1 MSIAHSNRR
10 QLEALGEYVTR
21 ANVDWFAVFPGKLTE
36 LENVASANNR
46 ASNLV
51 VYRTRAGNVRDHH
64 VIPFAEIR
72 GLLTDATLTHSE
84 VNGTV
89 RWNVT
94 LKDHVVKVSHS
105 NQSVEVEHYF
115 QAPLAV
121 ELEGSIDDASMP
133 IDLDPP
139 SRVVAT
145 TYRILRD
152 TATARQ
158 LKADHGFRCQ
168 ICGITIELPDG
179 TQYAEAHHIRPLGRP
194 HDGPDL
200 RENMVILCPNHHAM
214 CDYGAIRI
222 SIESLRR
229 IDGHV
234 INPEFVD
241 YHDEKVCRRM
251 GQPPNPPLQR
261 TPAAADGFPVA

>member
-10 QLEALGEYVTR
+10 QLEALGDYVTR
-21 ANVDWFAVFPGKLTE
+21 ANVDWFAVFPEKLTE

-51 VYRTRAGNVRDHH
+51 VYRTRSGDERDHH
-64 VIPFAEIR
+64 VIPFAELR
-72 GLLTDATLTHSE
+72 GLLTDATLTHSD

-94 LKDHVVKVSHS
+94 LKDHVLKVSHS
-105 NQSVEVEHYF
+105 DQSLNVEQF
-115 QAPLAV
+115 FRAPLTV
-121 ELEGSIDDASMP
+121 ELSGSSDYPSVP

-139 SRVVAT
+139 SRIVAT

-158 LKADHGFRCQ
+158 LKADHDFRCQ
-168 ICGITIELPDG
+168 ICGTTIEMPDG
-179 TQYAEAHHIRPLGRP
+179 TQYAEAHHIWPLGRP
-194 HDGPDL
+194 HDGPDV

-214 CDYGAIRI
+214 CDYGAIRL
-222 SIESLRR
+222 SIDTLRR

-234 INPEFVD
+234 INPAFIA
-241 YHDEKVCRRM
+241 YHNDRVYRAS
-251 GQPPNPPLQR
+251 GQPPPRERFTPPF
-261 TPAAADGFPVA
+261 G